1 MGDRSNRN
9 PRSLANS
16 ELFRDGSVAFGV
28 LLAQV
33 LEQTPALADE
43 HQETAAGVVV
53 LLVGLEVVGETVDPL
68 GEERDLHLG
77 RAGVALVH
85 LELLDQALL
94 LVRRQPHAEIL
105 PGVPPPSPTS
115 PGPPAASVGPGREP
129 AQTRVR

>member
-53 LLVGLEVVGETVDPL
+53 LLVGLELVGE
-68 GEERDLHLG
+68 
-77 RAGVALVH
+77 
-85 LELLDQALL
+85 ALL

-105 PGVPPPSPTS
+105 PGVPPPIATS
-115 PGPPAASVGPGREP
+115 PGPACGSVGTGS
-129 AQTRVR
+129 